1 MCSGP
6 APYRAGTSTSARAES
21 GAPELSVGWLL
32 ADLGATSL
40 GCSAAYAR
48 ATRRAIRD
56 CSASCSPGAMGSGD
70 GFLTK
75 LNRFPLLGR
84 ASITGSPGYVPACC
98 LTNQPARRYRRT
110 SARRSSLSSPPNPH
124 HAPPSRNA
132 WVGQALFPQLRANRL
147 QAGCRCRS
155 SPEFRLLGVVN
166 PGAGP
171 GWACR
176 CQPTVA
182 ARARCQTMG
191 DLSRALQTPGRS
203 DVPRGRWS
211 VFVDD
216 PA

>member
-132 WVGQALFPQLRANRL
+132 WVGQALSSRNCGPIV
-147 QAGCRCRS
+147 CRPVAAAVPLPS
-155 SPEFRLLGVVN
+155 SGQPRRGPILGRDQELGLV
-166 PGAGP
+166 
-171 GWACR
+171 C

-182 ARARCQTMG
+182 ARARVSRPWEIS
-191 DLSRALQTPGRS
+191 SRALQTPGRK
-203 DVPRGRWS
+203 
-211 VFVDD
+211 
-216 PA
+216 